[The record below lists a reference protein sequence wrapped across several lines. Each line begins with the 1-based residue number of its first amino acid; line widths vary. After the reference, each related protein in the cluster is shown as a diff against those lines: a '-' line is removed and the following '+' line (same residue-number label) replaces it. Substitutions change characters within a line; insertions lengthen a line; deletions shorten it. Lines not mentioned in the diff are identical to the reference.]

1 MRNKNHIK
9 QGFYKSSDLL
19 ITAFSTAFY
28 SRIVCSVTRL
38 PSVLNHL
45 HFAVVPLMTAIILTT
60 ARPKD
65 PKQIS
70 IVWML
75 LSGLLTLLG
84 VMTTSALINHAGIIN
99 VIFDFLI
106 LERFQT
112 LVTST
117 KPQSLSYSIPSVELD
132 IK

>member
-1 MRNKNHIK
+1 MRNKNYIK
-9 QGFYKSSDLL
+9 KSFYKISGLL

-45 HFAVVPLMTAIILTT
+45 HFAVPLMTAMILTT